1 MTTELFTKGYDS
13 QNEDYCKVV
22 ELEGRTLVIIADGM
36 GGLSLGAEA
45 AECVCEGIAEYV
57 SKNLEADNLWQEAFK
72 YADKKLHKLS
82 LANHSNMGAAVT
94 ALIITAISCE
104 VAWQGNVRLYL
115 YRDNQLLQL
124 TTDHIMNIGYGQKM
138 LTRCLKGGGLRDDVP
153 TKNIPLQTDDILFLC
168 TDGFYNI
175 HEQDL
180 SSGNT
185 CVPKEDIINKESRIL
200 SPIQISII
208 ASVLRPNVPNT
219 PIFSVD
225 QPPN

>member
-22 ELEGRTLVIIADGM
+22 ELEGRTLVIMADGM
-36 GGLSLGAEA
+36 GGLSLGVEA

-57 SKNLEADNLWQEAFK
+57 SKNLEADNLWQEAFN
-72 YADKKLHKLS
+72 YADNKLHELS

-94 ALIITAISCE
+94 ALIITATSCE

-185 CVPKEDIINKESRIL
+185 CVPKEDIINDDATCLTIKI
-200 SPIQISII
+200 
-208 ASVLRPNVPNT
+208 N
-219 PIFSVD
+219 
-225 QPPN
+225 

>member
-22 ELEGRTLVIIADGM
+22 ELEGRTLVIMADGM

-45 AECVCEGIAEYV
+45 AECVCEGFAEYV

-72 YADKKLHKLS
+72 YADKKLHELS

-94 ALIITAISCE
+94 ALIITETSCE
-104 VAWQGNVRLYL
+104 VAWQGNVRLYQ
-115 YRDNQLLQL
+115 YRDNQLQQL
-124 TTDHIMNIGYGQKM
+124 TTDHVMDIGYGQKM

-175 HEQDL
+175 HEQNL

-185 CVPKEDIINKESRIL
+185 CVPKEDIMNDDATCLTIKIN
-200 SPIQISII
+200 
-208 ASVLRPNVPNT
+208 
-219 PIFSVD
+219 
-225 QPPN
+225 

>member
-22 ELEGRTLVIIADGM
+22 ELEGRTLVIMADGM

-45 AECVCEGIAEYV
+45 AECLCEGIAEYV
-57 SKNLEADNLWQEAFK
+57 SKKLEADNLWQEAFK
-72 YADKKLHKLS
+72 YADKKLHELS

-175 HEQDL
+175 YEQDL
-180 SSGNT
+180 SSGNAS
-185 CVPKEDIINKESRIL
+185 VPKEDIMTDDATCLTIKIN
-200 SPIQISII
+200 
-208 ASVLRPNVPNT
+208 
-219 PIFSVD
+219 
-225 QPPN
+225 

>member
-22 ELEGRTLVIIADGM
+22 ELEGRTLVIMADGM

-72 YADKKLHKLS
+72 YADKKLHELS

-94 ALIITAISCE
+94 ALIITETSCE

-124 TTDHIMNIGYGQKM
+124 TTDHIMNIGYGQKR

-185 CVPKEDIINKESRIL
+185 CVPKEDIINDDATCLTIKI
-200 SPIQISII
+200 
-208 ASVLRPNVPNT
+208 N
-219 PIFSVD
+219 
-225 QPPN
+225 

>member
-22 ELEGRTLVIIADGM
+22 ELEGRTLIIMADGM

-57 SKNLEADNLWQEAFK
+57 SKNLDTDILWQEAFK
-72 YADKKLHKLS
+72 YADNKLHELS

-185 CVPKEDIINKESRIL
+185 CVPKEDIMNDDATCLTIKIN
-200 SPIQISII
+200 
-208 ASVLRPNVPNT
+208 
-219 PIFSVD
+219 
-225 QPPN
+225 

>member
-1 MTTELFTKGYDS
+1 MTTELFTKGCDS

-22 ELEGRTLVIIADGM
+22 ELEGRTLVIMADGM

-57 SKNLEADNLWQEAFK
+57 SKNLEAGNLWQEAFK
-72 YADKKLHKLS
+72 YADNKLHELS

-94 ALIITAISCE
+94 ALIITEASCE

-124 TTDHIMNIGYGQKM
+124 TTDHVMNIGYRQKM

-185 CVPKEDIINKESRIL
+185 SVPKEDIMNDDATCLTIKIN
-200 SPIQISII
+200 
-208 ASVLRPNVPNT
+208 
-219 PIFSVD
+219 
-225 QPPN
+225 

>member
-22 ELEGRTLVIIADGM
+22 ELEGRTLVIMADGM

-72 YADKKLHKLS
+72 YADKNLHELS

-185 CVPKEDIINKESRIL
+185 CVPKEDIINDDATCLTIKI
-200 SPIQISII
+200 
-208 ASVLRPNVPNT
+208 N
-219 PIFSVD
+219 
-225 QPPN
+225 

>member
-22 ELEGRTLVIIADGM
+22 ELEGRTLVIMADGM

-45 AECVCEGIAEYV
+45 AECVCEAIAEYV
-57 SKNLEADNLWQEAFK
+57 SKHLDAENLWQETFK
-72 YADKKLHKLS
+72 YADNKLRELS
-82 LANHSNMGAAVT
+82 LATHSNMGAAVT
-94 ALIITAISCE
+94 ALIITEASCE

-115 YRDNQLLQL
+115 YRDNQLQQL
-124 TTDHIMNIGYGQKM
+124 TTDHVMDIGYGQKM

-180 SSGNT
+180 SSGNAS
-185 CVPKEDIINKESRIL
+185 VPKEDIMNDDATCLTLKI
-200 SPIQISII
+200 IS
-208 ASVLRPNVPNT
+208 T
-219 PIFSVD
+219 
-225 QPPN
+225 

>member
-22 ELEGRTLVIIADGM
+22 ELEGRTLVIMADGM

-57 SKNLEADNLWQEAFK
+57 SKNLEAYNLWQEAFK
-72 YADKKLHKLS
+72 YADNKLHELS

-94 ALIITAISCE
+94 ALIITETSCE

-138 LTRCLKGGGLRDDVP
+138 LTRSLKGGGLRDDVP

-185 CVPKEDIINKESRIL
+185 CVPKEDIINDDATCLTIKI
-200 SPIQISII
+200 
-208 ASVLRPNVPNT
+208 N
-219 PIFSVD
+219 
-225 QPPN
+225 

>member
-13 QNEDYCKVV
+13 QNEDYYKEV
-22 ELEGRTLVIIADGM
+22 ELEGRTLVIMADGM

-72 YADKKLHKLS
+72 HADNKLHELS

-94 ALIITAISCE
+94 ALIITETSCE

-124 TTDHIMNIGYGQKM
+124 TTDHVMNIGYGQKM

-185 CVPKEDIINKESRIL
+185 SVPKEDIMNDDATCLTIKIN
-200 SPIQISII
+200 
-208 ASVLRPNVPNT
+208 
-219 PIFSVD
+219 
-225 QPPN
+225 

>member
-22 ELEGRTLVIIADGM
+22 ELEGRTLVIMADGM
-36 GGLSLGAEA
+36 GGLSFGAEA
-45 AECVCEGIAEYV
+45 AECVCKGIAEYV
-57 SKNLEADNLWQEAFK
+57 SKNLDAGNLWQEAFK
-72 YADKKLHKLS
+72 YADNKLHELS

-94 ALIITAISCE
+94 ALIITETSCE

-115 YRDNQLLQL
+115 YRDNQLQQR
-124 TTDHIMNIGYGQKM
+124 TTDHVMDIGYGQKM

-168 TDGFYNI
+168 TDGFYYI

-180 SSGNT
+180 PSGNAS
-185 CVPKEDIINKESRIL
+185 VPKEDIMTDDATCLTFKIN
-200 SPIQISII
+200 
-208 ASVLRPNVPNT
+208 
-219 PIFSVD
+219 
-225 QPPN
+225 

>member
-22 ELEGRTLVIIADGM
+22 ELEGRTLVIMADGM

-72 YADKKLHKLS
+72 YADKKLHELS

-94 ALIITAISCE
+94 ALIISETSCE

-175 HEQDL
+175 HDQDL

-185 CVPKEDIINKESRIL
+185 CVPKEDIMNDDATCLTIKIN
-200 SPIQISII
+200 
-208 ASVLRPNVPNT
+208 
-219 PIFSVD
+219 
-225 QPPN
+225 

>member
-1 MTTELFTKGYDS
+1 MTIELFTKGYDS
-13 QNEDYCKVV
+13 QNEDCCKVV
-22 ELEGRTLVIIADGM
+22 ELEGRTLVIMADGM

-72 YADKKLHKLS
+72 YADKKLHELS

-94 ALIITAISCE
+94 ALIITETSCE

-115 YRDNQLLQL
+115 YRDNQLQQL
-124 TTDHIMNIGYGQKM
+124 TTDHVMDIGYGQKM

-185 CVPKEDIINKESRIL
+185 CVPKEDIINDDATCLTIKI
-200 SPIQISII
+200 
-208 ASVLRPNVPNT
+208 N
-219 PIFSVD
+219 
-225 QPPN
+225 

>member
-1 MTTELFTKGYDS
+1 MTTALFTKGYDS

-22 ELEGRTLVIIADGM
+22 ELEGRTLVIMADGM

-72 YADKKLHKLS
+72 YADKKLHELS

-94 ALIITAISCE
+94 ALIITETSCE

-185 CVPKEDIINKESRIL
+185 SVPKEDIMNDDATCLTIKIN
-200 SPIQISII
+200 
-208 ASVLRPNVPNT
+208 
-219 PIFSVD
+219 
-225 QPPN
+225 

>member
-1 MTTELFTKGYDS
+1 MTTELFTKGHDS

-22 ELEGRTLVIIADGM
+22 ELEGRTLVIMADGM
-36 GGLSLGAEA
+36 GGLSLGVEA

-72 YADKKLHKLS
+72 YADKKLHELS

-185 CVPKEDIINKESRIL
+185 CVPKEDIINDDATCLTIKI
-200 SPIQISII
+200 
-208 ASVLRPNVPNT
+208 N
-219 PIFSVD
+219 
-225 QPPN
+225 

>member
-22 ELEGRTLVIIADGM
+22 ELEGRTLVIMADGM

-57 SKNLEADNLWQEAFK
+57 SKNLEANNLWQEAFK
-72 YADKKLHKLS
+72 YADNKLHELS

-94 ALIITAISCE
+94 ALIITETSCE
-104 VAWQGNVRLYL
+104 FAWQGNVRLYL
-115 YRDNQLLQL
+115 YRDNQLQQL
-124 TTDHIMNIGYGQKM
+124 TTDHVMDIGYGQKM

-180 SSGNT
+180 SSGNAS
-185 CVPKEDIINKESRIL
+185 VPKEDIMTDDATCLTIKIN
-200 SPIQISII
+200 
-208 ASVLRPNVPNT
+208 
-219 PIFSVD
+219 
-225 QPPN
+225 

>member
-22 ELEGRTLVIIADGM
+22 ELEGRTLVIMADGM
-36 GGLSLGAEA
+36 GGLSLGVEA

-57 SKNLEADNLWQEAFK
+57 SKNLDTDILWQEAFK
-72 YADKKLHKLS
+72 YADNKLHELS

-94 ALIITAISCE
+94 ALIITATSCE

-115 YRDNQLLQL
+115 YRDKQLLQL
-124 TTDHIMNIGYGQKM
+124 TTDHIKNIGYGQKM

-185 CVPKEDIINKESRIL
+185 CVPKEDIMNDDATCLTIKIN
-200 SPIQISII
+200 
-208 ASVLRPNVPNT
+208 
-219 PIFSVD
+219 
-225 QPPN
+225 

>member
-22 ELEGRTLVIIADGM
+22 ELEGRTLVIMADGM

-72 YADKKLHKLS
+72 YADKKLHELS

-94 ALIITAISCE
+94 ALIITATSCE

-124 TTDHIMNIGYGQKM
+124 TTDHVMNIGYGQKM

-153 TKNIPLQTDDILFLC
+153 TKNIPLQTYDILFLC

-185 CVPKEDIINKESRIL
+185 SVPKEDIMNDDATCLTIKIN
-200 SPIQISII
+200 
-208 ASVLRPNVPNT
+208 
-219 PIFSVD
+219 
-225 QPPN
+225 

>member
-22 ELEGRTLVIIADGM
+22 ELEGRTLVIMADGM

-57 SKNLEADNLWQEAFK
+57 SKNLEAYNLWQEAFK
-72 YADKKLHKLS
+72 YADKKLHELS

-94 ALIITAISCE
+94 ALIISETSCE

-175 HEQDL
+175 HDQDL

-185 CVPKEDIINKESRIL
+185 SVPKEDIMNDDATCLTIKIN
-200 SPIQISII
+200 
-208 ASVLRPNVPNT
+208 
-219 PIFSVD
+219 
-225 QPPN
+225 

>member
-22 ELEGRTLVIIADGM
+22 ELEGRTLVIMADGM
-36 GGLSLGAEA
+36 GGLSLGVEA

-57 SKNLEADNLWQEAFK
+57 SKNLDTDILWQEAFK
-72 YADKKLHKLS
+72 YADNKLHELS

-94 ALIITAISCE
+94 ALIITATSCE

-124 TTDHIMNIGYGQKM
+124 TTDHVMNIGYGQKM

-185 CVPKEDIINKESRIL
+185 CVPKEDIMNDDATCLTIKIN
-200 SPIQISII
+200 
-208 ASVLRPNVPNT
+208 
-219 PIFSVD
+219 
-225 QPPN
+225 

>member
-13 QNEDYCKVV
+13 QNEDYCKVI
-22 ELEGRTLVIIADGM
+22 ELEGRIFVIMADGM

-57 SKNLEADNLWQEAFK
+57 SKNLDTDILWQEAFK
-72 YADKKLHKLS
+72 YADNKLQELS

-185 CVPKEDIINKESRIL
+185 CVPKEDIINDDATCLTIKI
-200 SPIQISII
+200 
-208 ASVLRPNVPNT
+208 N
-219 PIFSVD
+219 
-225 QPPN
+225 

>member
-22 ELEGRTLVIIADGM
+22 ELEGRTLVIMADGM

-72 YADKKLHKLS
+72 YADKKLHELS

-94 ALIITAISCE
+94 ALIITETSCE

-115 YRDNQLLQL
+115 SRDNQLLQL

-175 HEQDL
+175 HEQNL

-185 CVPKEDIINKESRIL
+185 YVPKEDIMNDDGTCLTIKIN
-200 SPIQISII
+200 
-208 ASVLRPNVPNT
+208 
-219 PIFSVD
+219 
-225 QPPN
+225 

>member
-22 ELEGRTLVIIADGM
+22 ELEGRTLVIMADGM

-72 YADKKLHKLS
+72 YADKKLHELS

-153 TKNIPLQTDDILFLC
+153 TKNIALQTDDILFLC

-175 HEQDL
+175 HEQNL

-185 CVPKEDIINKESRIL
+185 CVPKEDIMNDDATCLTIKIN
-200 SPIQISII
+200 
-208 ASVLRPNVPNT
+208 
-219 PIFSVD
+219 
-225 QPPN
+225 

>member
-22 ELEGRTLVIIADGM
+22 ELEGRTLVIMADGM

-72 YADKKLHKLS
+72 YADKKLHELS

-94 ALIITAISCE
+94 ALIITATSCE

-124 TTDHIMNIGYGQKM
+124 TTDHIMNIGYGQKR

-175 HEQDL
+175 YEQDL
-180 SSGNT
+180 SSGNAS
-185 CVPKEDIINKESRIL
+185 VPKEDIINDDATCLTIKI
-200 SPIQISII
+200 
-208 ASVLRPNVPNT
+208 N
-219 PIFSVD
+219 
-225 QPPN
+225 

>member
-13 QNEDYCKVV
+13 QNEDYCKVI
-22 ELEGRTLVIIADGM
+22 ELEGRTLVIMADGM

-72 YADKKLHKLS
+72 YADNKLHELS
-82 LANHSNMGAAVT
+82 LANHSNMGVAVT
-94 ALIITAISCE
+94 ALIITETSCE

-115 YRDNQLLQL
+115 YRDNQLQQL
-124 TTDHIMNIGYGQKM
+124 TTDHVMDIGYGQKM

-180 SSGNT
+180 SSGNAS
-185 CVPKEDIINKESRIL
+185 VPKEDIMTDDATCLTIKIN
-200 SPIQISII
+200 
-208 ASVLRPNVPNT
+208 
-219 PIFSVD
+219 
-225 QPPN
+225 

>member
-22 ELEGRTLVIIADGM
+22 ELEGRTLVIMADGM
-36 GGLSLGAEA
+36 GGLSLGVEA

-185 CVPKEDIINKESRIL
+185 CVPKEDIINDDATCLTIKI
-200 SPIQISII
+200 
-208 ASVLRPNVPNT
+208 N
-219 PIFSVD
+219 
-225 QPPN
+225 

>member
-22 ELEGRTLVIIADGM
+22 ELEGRTLVIMADGM
-36 GGLSLGAEA
+36 GGLSLGVEA

-57 SKNLEADNLWQEAFK
+57 SKNLDTDILWQEAFK
-72 YADKKLHKLS
+72 YADNKLHELS

-94 ALIITAISCE
+94 ALIITATSCE

-124 TTDHIMNIGYGQKM
+124 TTDHIMNIGYRQKM

-185 CVPKEDIINKESRIL
+185 CVPKEDIMNDDATCLTIKIN
-200 SPIQISII
+200 
-208 ASVLRPNVPNT
+208 
-219 PIFSVD
+219 
-225 QPPN
+225 

>member
-22 ELEGRTLVIIADGM
+22 ELEGRTLVIMADGM

-72 YADKKLHKLS
+72 YADKKLHELS

-94 ALIITAISCE
+94 ALIITETSCE

-124 TTDHIMNIGYGQKM
+124 TKDHIMNIGYGQKM

-180 SSGNT
+180 SSGNKS
-185 CVPKEDIINKESRIL
+185 VPKENIMNDDATCLTIKIN
-200 SPIQISII
+200 
-208 ASVLRPNVPNT
+208 
-219 PIFSVD
+219 
-225 QPPN
+225 

>member
-22 ELEGRTLVIIADGM
+22 ELEGRTLVIMADGM

-94 ALIITAISCE
+94 ALIITATSCE

-185 CVPKEDIINKESRIL
+185 CVPKEDIMNDDATCLTIKIN
-200 SPIQISII
+200 
-208 ASVLRPNVPNT
+208 
-219 PIFSVD
+219 
-225 QPPN
+225 

>member
-1 MTTELFTKGYDS
+1 MTTALFTKGYDS

-22 ELEGRTLVIIADGM
+22 ELEGRTLVIMADGM
-36 GGLSLGAEA
+36 GGLSLGAET

-72 YADKKLHKLS
+72 YADNKLHELS

-94 ALIITAISCE
+94 ALIITETSCE

-124 TTDHIMNIGYGQKM
+124 TTDHVMNIGYGQKM

-185 CVPKEDIINKESRIL
+185 SVPKEDIMNDDATCLTIKIN
-200 SPIQISII
+200 
-208 ASVLRPNVPNT
+208 
-219 PIFSVD
+219 
-225 QPPN
+225 

>member
-22 ELEGRTLVIIADGM
+22 ELEGRTLVIMADGM

-72 YADKKLHKLS
+72 YANNKLHELS

-94 ALIITAISCE
+94 ALIITATSCE

-115 YRDNQLLQL
+115 YRDNQLQQL
-124 TTDHIMNIGYGQKM
+124 TTDHVMDIGYGQKM

-175 HEQDL
+175 YEQDL

-185 CVPKEDIINKESRIL
+185 CVPKEDIMNDDATCLTIKIN
-200 SPIQISII
+200 
-208 ASVLRPNVPNT
+208 
-219 PIFSVD
+219 
-225 QPPN
+225 

>member
-72 YADKKLHKLS
+72 YADKKLHELS

-94 ALIITAISCE
+94 ALIITATSCE

-138 LTRCLKGGGLRDDVP
+138 LTRCLKGEGLRDDVP

-180 SSGNT
+180 SSGNAS
-185 CVPKEDIINKESRIL
+185 VPKEDIMTDDATCLTIKIN
-200 SPIQISII
+200 
-208 ASVLRPNVPNT
+208 
-219 PIFSVD
+219 
-225 QPPN
+225 

>member
-1 MTTELFTKGYDS
+1 MTTELFTKGYDN
-13 QNEDYCKVV
+13 QNEDYCKEV
-22 ELEGRTLVIIADGM
+22 ELEGRTLVIMADGM

-72 YADKKLHKLS
+72 YADNKLHELS

-94 ALIITAISCE
+94 ALIITETSCE

-124 TTDHIMNIGYGQKM
+124 TTDHVMNIGYGQKM

-185 CVPKEDIINKESRIL
+185 SVPKEDIMNDDATCLTIKIN
-200 SPIQISII
+200 
-208 ASVLRPNVPNT
+208 
-219 PIFSVD
+219 
-225 QPPN
+225 